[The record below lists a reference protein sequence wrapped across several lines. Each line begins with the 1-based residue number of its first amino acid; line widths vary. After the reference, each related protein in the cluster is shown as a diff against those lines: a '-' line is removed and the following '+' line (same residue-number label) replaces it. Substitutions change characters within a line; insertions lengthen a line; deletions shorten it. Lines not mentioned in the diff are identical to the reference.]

1 MVINARSLVKAASA
15 LDVEL
20 SAWEIDICF
29 VCETWLNY
37 KISSNLVSPNNY
49 FIVRKDCGSGRN
61 GRGVAIIY
69 REDWKCKPLNFQ
81 NNLECIWCEIETAN
95 NKYYVTSVYHPPDPT
110 YQESELLNN
119 LSESIEQILQGESN
133 ARIIIGGDVNQ
144 QKVKD
149 IISQHNMQQMVRKLI
164 RGQKVFD
171 IFLTNC
177 PHLWNRPNI
186 FDGVVKSDHL
196 AVVITPWVAVKPER
210 KTVYFRDTRD
220 HRKFAMMRELE
231 AQDWSCIDDCE
242 DVNESVIL
250 LNHIITS
257 AFNFH

>member
-1 MVINARSLVKAASA
+1 MVINAHSLVKAASA

-95 NKYYVTSVYHPPDPT
+95 SKYYVASAYHPLDPT
-110 YQESELLNN
+110 YQEYELLNH
-119 LSESIEQILQGESN
+119 LSESIEQILQWESN
-133 ARIIIGGDVNQ
+133 ARNIIGGNVNQ
-144 QKVKD
+144 LKVKD
-149 IISQHNMQQMVRKLI
+149 ILRQYIMEQMVRKPT
-164 RGQKVFD
+164 RGQK
-171 IFLTNC
+171 
-177 PHLWNRPNI
+177 
-186 FDGVVKSDHL
+186 L
-196 AVVITPWVAVKPER
+196 AT
-210 KTVYFRDTRD
+210 
-220 HRKFAMMRELE
+220 
-231 AQDWSCIDDCE
+231 
-242 DVNESVIL
+242 
-250 LNHIITS
+250 
-257 AFNFH
+257 